1 MRLHVKKVTDF
12 SKVYLA
18 TTLFN
23 LPKDDYI
30 FSFYAKTNINQAP
43 FRIDVDNYNIE
54 KASAKVGFPFNDQA
68 TLKTN
73 QVASTDWTKY
83 EVEFNNTEMSD
94 TLAMAIRP
102 NITSSGFPETWSETE
117 ISYWFDDFAI
127 MKKDFTSN
135 KILSVDNQVK
145 VVVTEKVV
153 HVLNVKEP
161 VEIVDLNGSILARK
175 EPVENQVQFSVNN
188 QGVYIVRSGGVNKK
202 IIVR

>member
-1 MRLHVKKVTDF
+1 
-12 SKVYLA
+12 
-18 TTLFN
+18 
-23 LPKDDYI
+23 
-30 FSFYAKTNINQAP
+30 
-43 FRIDVDNYNIE
+43 
-54 KASAKVGFPFNDQA
+54 
-68 TLKTN
+68 
-73 QVASTDWTKY
+73 
-83 EVEFNNTEMSD
+83 
-94 TLAMAIRP
+94 
-102 NITSSGFPETWSETE
+102 
-117 ISYWFDDFAI
+117 

-145 VVVTEKVV
+145 VIVTEKVV